1 MKRKIPFQR
10 NFDKQERALQGHPLL
25 NSPEYQLQ
33 EAESTKFLN
42 ERTKK
47 KKRVKTRREFT

>member
-33 EAESTKFLN
+33 EAEGTKF
-42 ERTKK
+42 
-47 KKRVKTRREFT
+47 